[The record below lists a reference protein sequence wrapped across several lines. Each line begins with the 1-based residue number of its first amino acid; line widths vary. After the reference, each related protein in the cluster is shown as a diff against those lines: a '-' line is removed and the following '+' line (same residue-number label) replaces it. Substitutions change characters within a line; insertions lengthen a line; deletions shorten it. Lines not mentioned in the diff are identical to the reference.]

1 MANTILTAHAKI
13 NLSLN
18 VLPRRGEGGYFE
30 VRFVNTQVTLSDRV
44 RISEASLPGIH
55 TGQSLVDGN
64 ENIAIRAA
72 RLIYERYELTTGI
85 EIDIEKRIPL
95 RAGLGGGSADAA
107 SVINGLDSLFGLR
120 MGDRE
125 KNEIALKLGMDVCYC
140 VKGGLCTVSGVGELV
155 DSLRLDAPV
164 LDMLIATPAE
174 QKPSTAWAYS
184 LLRPG
189 KMGNNLDRMK
199 RLLLGLHRGDI
210 GTVAEN
216 LHNDF
221 QTPIEKRHPVTGR
234 IRAQMIAGGAG
245 GALLA
250 GSGLSVYG
258 IFSSTAKLMETKER
272 LEKQGHA
279 CFAVRTL
286 HEASRIA

>member
-1 MANTILTAHAKI
+1 MANTILTAYAKI

-18 VLPRRGEGGYFE
+18 VLPRRGEGGYFQ
-30 VRFVNTQVTLSDRV
+30 VRFINTQVTLGDRV
-44 RISEASLPGIH
+44 RISETSFPGIH
-55 TGQSLVDGN
+55 MGRSLVDGSDN
-64 ENIAIRAA
+64 LAVRAA
-72 RLIYERYELTTGI
+72 RLVYERYGLTTGI

-107 SVINGLDSLFGLR
+107 SVINGLDSLFELGVE
-120 MGDRE
+120 DRE

-140 VKGGLCTVSGVGELV
+140 VKGGLCTVSGVGERV
-155 DSLRLDAPV
+155 DPLLLDAPV
-164 LDMLIATPAE
+164 LDMLIATPPE
-174 QKPSTAWAYS
+174 HKPSTAWAYS

-189 KMGNNLDRMK
+189 EMGNHLDRMK
-199 RLLLGLHRGDI
+199 QLLHGLERGDI

-221 QTPIEKRHPVTGR
+221 QTPIERRYPVTGR
-234 IRAQMIAGGAG
+234 TRAQMIAGGAR

-258 IFSSTAKLMETKER
+258 IYSSTDRLMETKER

-279 CFAVRTL
+279 CFAVKTL
-286 HEASRIA
+286 REANRAV